1 LQRIRILLWGMPSML
16 TEILADTLAPQP
28 DMELVGDSATDGGL
42 LGAAQRSHADV
53 VIVTR
58 DDGEGA
64 GYDDVLYGCSR
75 LKVIEISG
83 RGREGSLHELR
94 PRSLTLGELSPL
106 GLVDA
111 IRAAALPAAGLQP

>member
-1 LQRIRILLWGMPSML
+1 ML
-16 TEILADTLAPQP
+16 TEILADSLAPQP
-28 DMELVGDSATDGGL
+28 DMELVDDSVADGSL

-53 VIVTR
+53 VIVAR

-64 GYDDVLYGCSR
+64 GYDDVLYGSSR

-83 RGREGSLHELR
+83 QGRSGSLHELR
-94 PRSLTLGELSPL
+94 PRRLALGELSPL